1 MTIEQFCPRPP
12 FFKDLSALFCPLSL
26 VPCPLYLPSR
36 RPEERRHVS
45 EASRHAGSLPAMTW
59 RRCVSISCNVD
70 RRASGFS
77 VLGARSCNFARPAAA
92 PPRHARRARRLCH
105 SARKAVILR
114 GDARGGRLHQ
124 ILGVRGRRGHTTSR
138 RELNPFKPLRRH
150 FPATRLAARPSGA
163 AGPAA
168 EAPRLERPSIG
179 SSSPAFAGRAARC
192 APTDRLQ
199 AAAGRNVS
207 DGTGHSAFSL
217 RAAPLEQIWNTRSS
231 LSRYC
236 FVKRLGS
243 YATFA
248 GKRASNGGR
257 PLCILRRC

>member
-1 MTIEQFCPRPP
+1 
-12 FFKDLSALFCPLSL
+12 
-26 VPCPLYLPSR
+26 
-36 RPEERRHVS
+36 
-45 EASRHAGSLPAMTW
+45 MTW

-77 VLGARSCNFARPAAA
+77 VLGARSYNFATLRDLRRPHRDTRA
-92 PPRHARRARRLCH
+92 ARRARRLCH

-114 GDARGGRLHQ
+114 SDARGGRLHQ

-168 EAPRLERPSIG
+168 QAPRLERPSIG
-179 SSSPAFAGRAARC
+179 SSSPAFAARY

-207 DGTGHSAFSL
+207 DGTGHSAFSF
-217 RAAPLEQIWNTRSS
+217 RAAPEQIWNTRSS
-231 LSRYC
+231 LSRNC
-236 FVKRLGS
+236 FVGRLGS

-248 GKRASNGGR
+248 GKRASNGER
-257 PLCILRRC
+257 PLCSLRRC